1 MSDFEK
7 LLNATVFKNEERF
20 DNGTPMTGGKPN
32 FSNNKL
38 RIERDLPAG
47 EYSLGIWQYAD
58 SGNLSISL
66 TTKPTASPVTGQS
79 QGSIDDDF
87 S

>member
-1 MSDFEK
+1 MSDYEK
-7 LLNATVFKNEERF
+7 LLNATVFKNAARF

-32 FSNNKL
+32 YSNNKL

-47 EYSLGIWQYAD
+47 EYSLAIWQYAD

-66 TTKPTASPVTGQS
+66 TKPTSPVTGQT
-79 QGSIDDDF
+79 QGGIDDDF